1 MKVWAI
7 SNQKGGVGKTTT
19 TVTLGG
25 LLTSKS
31 NRVLLVDTD
40 PSSSMTYYFGINSEE
55 LEVSLYDLFMQGK
68 EITEEEVLQILCPST
83 LKGLDILPATM
94 ALSTLDRSFGAKGGM
109 GLVLKRAL
117 DLIADHYDYAVLD
130 CPPIMGVLTVNALA
144 ASDRILIPVQTEFL
158 ALKGLDR
165 MLRTM
170 EIMEQSQSEGYKYT
184 IVPTMFD
191 KRTKASL
198 ETYRKLRDLYGENV
212 WNGVIPVDTKF
223 RDASLAQTPPSVFCP
238 KSRGVFAYDTLLS
251 YLDTLDS

>member
-1 MKVWAI
+1 MKVWAV

-25 LLTSKS
+25 LLTSK
-31 NRVLLVDTD
+31 NKRVLLVDTD

-94 ALSTLDRSFGAKGGM
+94 ALSTLDRSFGARGGM
-109 GLVLKRAL
+109 GLVLKHAL
-117 DLIADHYDYAVLD
+117 DLISEHYDYAVLD
-130 CPPIMGVLTVNALA
+130 CPPIMGVLTVNSLA
-144 ASDRILIPVQTEFL
+144 AADRILIPVQTEFL

-170 EIMEQSQSEGYKYT
+170 EIMQQSQSEGYKYT
-184 IVPTMFD
+184 IIPTMFD
-191 KRTKASL
+191 KRTRASL
-198 ETYRKLRDLYGENV
+198 ETYKKLRELYGENV
-212 WNGVIPVDTKF
+212 WNGVVPVDTKF
-223 RDASLAQTPPSVFCP
+223 RDASLAQTPPSVYAP

-251 YLDTLDS
+251 YLDILDS

>member
-1 MKVWAI
+1 MKIWAV

-19 TVTLGG
+19 TVTIGG
-25 LLTSKS
+25 LLTSQNK
-31 NRVLLVDTD
+31 RVLLVDTD

-109 GLVLKRAL
+109 GLVLKHAL
-117 DLIADHYDYAVLD
+117 DLISDHYDYAVLD
-130 CPPIMGVLTVNALA
+130 CPPIMGVLTVNSLA

-170 EIMEQSQSEGYKYT
+170 EIMQQSQSDEYRYT
-184 IVPTMFD
+184 IIPTMFD
-191 KRTKASL
+191 KRTRASL
-198 ETYRKLRDLYGENV
+198 ETYRKLRELYGENV

-223 RDASLAQTPPSVFCP
+223 RDASLAQTPPSVFAP

-251 YLDTLDS
+251 YLESLDS

>member
-1 MKVWAI
+1 MKIWAV

-19 TVTLGG
+19 TVTIGG
-25 LLTSKS
+25 LLTSQNK
-31 NRVLLVDTD
+31 RVLLVDTD

-109 GLVLKRAL
+109 GLVLKHAL
-117 DLIADHYDYAVLD
+117 DLISEHYDYAVLD
-130 CPPIMGVLTVNALA
+130 CPPIMGVLTVNSLA

-170 EIMEQSQSEGYKYT
+170 EIMQQSQSDEYRYT
-184 IVPTMFD
+184 IIPTMFD
-191 KRTKASL
+191 KRTRASL
-198 ETYRKLRDLYGENV
+198 ETYRKLRELYGENV

-223 RDASLAQTPPSVFCP
+223 RDASLAQTPPSVFAP

-251 YLDTLDS
+251 YLESLDS

>member
-1 MKVWAI
+1 MKVWAV

-19 TVTLGG
+19 TVTIGG
-25 LLTSKS
+25 LLTSK
-31 NRVLLVDTD
+31 NKRVLLVDTD

-55 LEVSLYDLFMQGK
+55 LDVSLYDLFMQGK

-83 LKGLDILPATM
+83 LQGLDILPATM

-109 GLVLKRAL
+109 GLVLKHAL
-117 DLIADHYDYAVLD
+117 DLISEHYDYAVLD

-144 ASDRILIPVQTEFL
+144 ASDRVLIPVQTEFL

-170 EIMEQSQSEGYKYT
+170 EIMQHSQSDQYKYT

-198 ETYRKLRDLYGENV
+198 ETYRKLRELYGENV
-212 WNGVIPVDTKF
+212 WNGVVPVDTKF
-223 RDASLAQTPPSVFCP
+223 RDASLAQTPPSVFAP

-251 YLDTLDS
+251 YLDTLDN